1 MISPGQTPG
10 TSVVRHHAAPVAP
23 KNIQGTVQMPRT
35 PYSPERK
42 TASGAGWSS
51 CQTSPAERAPGTAV
65 PRPLLR
71 GRGERDESEIK
82 QPQSSRLKSL
92 AKTHLG
98 EMDYLRVFG
107 LTSIVVIHSISYFF
121 SLPDA
126 NLMSHTLQGLVVNLL
141 RYGRFVFMF
150 TTGLVFFYSYRD
162 RALDSRRFYGR
173 RLKNLVIP
181 YAVWTAI
188 YLLLDRYSNMINWS
202 GAVGFG
208 VVWLQNLLSGNAFE
222 HLYYIVVTIQFY
234 LLLPFLL
241 ARFKPLRARTGR
253 APGLWAGI
261 LLASG
266 LLISIVYFYGL
277 ESQASAITSLV
288 AGKPWEG
295 IVGWVLMWHDRLV
308 FSYLPFYLLGG
319 LAGLYLEEFRK
330 WITDHSGLIV
340 IGLLAS
346 AAVVGGQ
353 YFHNFVHLGQAWDLT
368 ISVFKLSIYF
378 YSLFVVAVLF
388 RVSLTMNQ
396 HGSLLALIKVLSSNS
411 LGIYLMH
418 PAVLFF
424 LHSFVWNQ
432 AIPGY
437 LLVII
442 DPLAAIAI
450 SCLITIWIGSNKCT
464 RFIVGE
470 AGQ

>member
-1 MISPGQTPG
+1 LS
-10 TSVVRHHAAPVAP
+10 
-23 KNIQGTVQMPRT
+23 
-35 PYSPERK
+35 
-42 TASGAGWSS
+42 AGWNC
-51 CQTSPAERAPGTAV
+51 CQASPAGQAPDTAEL
-65 PRPLLR
+65 PPPLLQ
-71 GRGERDESEIK
+71 GRGGGGESEIA
-82 QPQSSRLKSL
+82 QPQPLRLKSL
-92 AKTHLG
+92 AKSPHLG
-98 EMDYLRVFG
+98 EVDYLRAFG
-107 LTSIVVIHSISYFF
+107 LTSIVLIHSISYFF

-126 NLMSHTLQGLVVNLL
+126 NLMGHVFQGLIVNLL

-162 RALDSRRFYGR
+162 RVLDPRRFYRR

-188 YLLLDRYSNMINWS
+188 YLLLDRWSNMINWT

-208 VVWLQNLLSGNAFE
+208 IVWLQNLLSGNAFE

-241 ARFKPLRARTGR
+241 ARVKLIRSRSR
-253 APGLWAGI
+253 WAPVFWAGI
-261 LLASG
+261 ILASG

-277 ESQASAITSLV
+277 EVQAPAITSLV
-288 AGKPWEG
+288 AGKPWSG
-295 IVGWVLMWHDRLV
+295 IVGWILMWNDRLV
-308 FSYLPFYLLGG
+308 LSYLPFYLLGG
-319 LAGLYLEEFRK
+319 LAGLYLTECRK
-330 WITDHSGLIV
+330 WIADHYTLIG
-340 IGLLAS
+340 IGLLTS

-353 YFHNFVHLGQAWDLT
+353 YFHDFVHLGQAWDLT
-368 ISVFKLSIYF
+368 ISVFKPSIYF
-378 YSLFVVAVLF
+378 YSLFVIAVLF

-396 HGSLLALIKVLSSNS
+396 HGSLLALVKVLSSNS

-424 LHSFVWNQ
+424 LHSYVWNQ
-432 AIPGY
+432 AMPGY
-437 LLVII
+437 LLVVI

-450 SCLITIWIGSNKCT
+450 SCLITIGIGSNKYT

-470 AGQ
+470 AGK